1 MKHEVLYLCHLYKQ
15 RGKENVLAGV
25 DLRLYQGEL
34 IFLLGREGSG
44 KTTLAEIMSGRIQPD
59 MGAIFWQDKRVTLN
73 GPHAANRRGI
83 HLINE
88 RSRLFDNLSLGENI
102 CIRNPVRFSLGGY
115 VAKVEASAAILC
127 EELHIDINPH
137 ALPRDVE
144 LSLLDRILI
153 ETARAVYQRARIIIF
168 DNLLWM
174 LASEER
180 ARLFVL
186 LEQLKKN
193 GITSIVCASEFGH
206 ICEAAD
212 RVVFLDHGAIA
223 ADYDRMDLCWPAAN
237 RLFGEPLLLSAMYP
251 AQSDDAGAGQRRIF
265 RFRNYDERD
274 VTIDLTP
281 GESVGIYCPAIRRY
295 RMMLGRLSDES
306 WINAQNNSLGWNRGT
321 DDICSIT
328 LANLYHD
335 CFLQLSVAENVILTA
350 LEEVLP
356 PVHLTLRDSS
366 TFLREEICSLLSIDR
381 ARWDEPAHRCT
392 RSERSELVLYRALAR
407 EKHLIVLAGLLD
419 EPNAER
425 RLMLARFVRDASV
438 RKKSIVLLSRE
449 EKLLRELCDRV
460 ICI

>member
-1 MKHEVLYLCHLYKQ
+1 MKHEILYLCHLYKQ

-34 IFLLGREGSG
+34 VFLLGREGSG

-59 MGAIFWQDKRVTLN
+59 MGSIFWQDRRVTLN

-127 EELHIDINPH
+127 EELHIDMEPH
-137 ALPRDVE
+137 ALPREVE

-186 LEQLKKN
+186 LEQLKKS

-206 ICEAAD
+206 ICESAD
-212 RVVFLDHGAIA
+212 RVVFLEHGAVA
-223 ADYDRMDLCWPAAN
+223 ADHERMDLCRPAAN

-251 AQSDDAGAGQRRIF
+251 AQSDDAGTERRRIF

-274 VTIDLTP
+274 VTVDLTP

-306 WINAQNNSLGWNRGT
+306 WINAQNNHLGWNRGT
-321 DDICSIT
+321 DDICAIT
-328 LANLYHD
+328 LANLYND
-335 CFLQLSVAENVILTA
+335 CFLQLSVAENVTLTA
-350 LEEVLP
+350 LQEVLP
-356 PVHLTLRDSS
+356 PVHLTLRDSG

-425 RLMLARFVRDASV
+425 RLMLARFVRDAAV